1 MSRTGALLLPS
12 LFGLMSCQPQVV
24 ISEAHAPLGEG
35 VFKML
40 LSLVSHIITTMGLDF
55 WCCKSF
61 PQHTLLTP
69 EILRSIKQVAL
80 RTEIYLWLKSPC
92 GQPCD
97 FLMWRAEGRLREKFP
112 ARSWWFI
119 MHQECYFQGGDGMKK
134 SYANFWSAFW
144 YRISLAYIH
153 CFYGL
158 IGNKT
163 EGALPP

>member
-61 PQHTLLTP
+61 PQRTLPTP
-69 EILRSIKQVAL
+69 ETLRSIKQVAL

-97 FLMWRAEGRLREKFP
+97 FLMWRAEGQLREKSDFQ
-112 ARSWWFI
+112 
-119 MHQECYFQGGDGMKK
+119 QEVSDLLCVRTATSEVVMEWRNLMQLFEVHFDIQ
-134 SYANFWSAFW
+134 SV
-144 YRISLAYIH
+144 
-153 CFYGL
+153 
-158 IGNKT
+158 
-163 EGALPP
+163 